1 MRILDVAL
9 KDMLR
14 SFRSATALL
23 FMFGIPLGM
32 TGLFY
37 LMFGRIAGEGE
48 FNLPATSVVI
58 ANLDEGGPRI
68 QASTKNVPGADQA
81 DTMGELVVAILRS
94 EDLAKLLD
102 VRLAA
107 DAASARAAVDQRQA
121 QVAILIPP
129 DFSRQFADLYGHA
142 EIELYQDPTLSLGP
156 GIVQSILHQFMDG
169 MSGVLIAV
177 DVGLDSIDSKDPAL
191 AGLLVQRYLDASLVE
206 KKDLSAVLLD
216 VHPASGT
223 GDPTNPMLRLLT
235 PIMGGMMIFYAFYTG
250 ASTAQSIL
258 TEEEGHTLPRLFT
271 TPTPQAT
278 ILGGKF
284 LAVLLTVSTQMVVLI
299 IAARVIFSIPWG
311 PPPAMFLVVLG
322 SVLLSSSSGIF
333 INSMLKGTKQSGA
346 VFGGVLTLTGMVGMI
361 RVFALN
367 SPAAARLGDSV
378 SLLVP
383 QGWAVRGLLQA
394 LSGAP
399 LGEIALTTLAML
411 AWSTVLF
418 GVGIWRFQRRYA

>member
-1 MRILDVAL
+1 MKVLDIAF
-9 KDMLR
+9 KDMLQ

-48 FNLPATSVVI
+48 FNISPTTVVV
-58 ANLDEGGPRI
+58 ANLDEGGPRL
-68 QASTKNVPGADQA
+68 QTSTKAIPDAEDAN
-81 DTMGELVVAILRS
+81 TMGELIVAVLTS
-94 EDLAKLLD
+94 DDLDDLLD
-102 VRLAA
+102 VTLAEDA
-107 DAASARAAVDQRQA
+107 DAAKAAVDQRQA

-142 EIELYQDPTLSLGP
+142 EIEMYQDPTLTLGP

-169 MSGVLIAV
+169 MSGVLIAL
-177 DVGLDSIDSKDPAL
+177 DVGLDTIESDDPTL
-191 AGLLVQRYLDASLVE
+191 SGQLVERYLDASLVE
-206 KKDLSAVLLD
+206 QKDLSAALLD
-216 VHPASGT
+216 ERSPT
-223 GDPTNPMLRLLT
+223 GAADPDNMLLRMVA

-258 TEEEGHTLPRLFT
+258 TEEERHTLPRLFT
-271 TPTPQAT
+271 TPTSQTA

-284 LAVLLTVSTQMVVLI
+284 LAVLLTVSTQTVVLI
-299 IAARVIFSIPWG
+299 VAARLIFSIPWG
-311 PPPAMFLVVLG
+311 PPAAMVLVVFG
-322 SVLLSSSSGIF
+322 SVLLASSLGIF
-333 INSMLKGTKQSGA
+333 INSIIKDTRQSGA
-346 VFGGVLTLTGMVGMI
+346 IFGGVLTLTGMIGMI
-361 RVFALN
+361 RVFALG
-367 SPAAARLGDSV
+367 SASAARLGDTV

-399 LGEIALTTLAML
+399 FGEIVVTTLVMIL
-411 AWSTVLF
+411 WSLVLF
-418 GVGIWRFQRRYA
+418 GTGIRRFQKRYA